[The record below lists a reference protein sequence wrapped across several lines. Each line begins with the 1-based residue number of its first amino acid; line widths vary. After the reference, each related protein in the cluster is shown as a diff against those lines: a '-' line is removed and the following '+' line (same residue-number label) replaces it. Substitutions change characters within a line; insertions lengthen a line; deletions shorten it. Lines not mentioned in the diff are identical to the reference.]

1 MVDPEQLAV
10 TSQFRMK
17 RVSTNLTPLGRLER
31 RESSHFSAKK
41 GLRMKILIL
50 ADIHANWEALST
62 FASRETH
69 WDACLFIGDLV
80 DYGVT
85 PGPCIDWVRKHA
97 TAWVRGNHDH
107 AVAQRVTAR
116 GGTGYRTLAAETR
129 PLHWQS
135 LNDAQMGFLA
145 RMPVTRYI
153 TLGAQ
158 TFFLVHGTPHDPLDE
173 YLGDNPVLWQK
184 RLENVQADFVCVG
197 HTHLPL
203 HLKIGQMQVINPGSI
218 GQPRDG
224 DWRGSYAVV
233 EDGQVRFERFEYD
246 LDAAIATLRKSGISA
261 AALKVAE
268 NALRTG
274 GHVSLTEPVE
284 TQTSPSVG
292 RDYSR

>member
-1 MVDPEQLAV
+1 
-10 TSQFRMK
+10 
-17 RVSTNLTPLGRLER
+17 
-31 RESSHFSAKK
+31 
-41 GLRMKILIL
+41 MKILIL
-50 ADIHANWEALST
+50 ADIHANWEALSALT
-62 FASRETH
+62 ALETS

-116 GGTGYRTLAAETR
+116 GGTGYRALAAATR
-129 PLHWQS
+129 PLHWQC
-135 LNDAQMGFLA
+135 LNDVQMGFLA

-153 TLGAQ
+153 TLGGQ

-173 YLGDNPVLWQK
+173 YLADNPNLWQK

-203 HLKIGQMQVINPGSI
+203 HLKLGETQVINPGSI

-224 DWRGSYAVV
+224 DCRGSYAIV
-233 EDGQVRFERFEYD
+233 EEGRVSFHRFKYD
-246 LDAAIATLRKSGISA
+246 VEAAVESLRKSGINP
-261 AALKVAE
+261 AALKVGE

-274 GHVSLTEPVE
+274 GQVPFFETAESASPVA
-284 TQTSPSVG
+284 SD
-292 RDYSR
+292 RFFSR